1 MDRSLLNSICN
12 QVYRKFPETSG
23 AQPKVTA
30 RPEDQFLL
38 IFKASVKT
46 ADGRSLPRT
55 VRVVADARGKIIKMT
70 TSH

>member
-1 MDRSLLNSICN
+1 MDRSLLNSICS
-12 QVYRKFPETSG
+12 QVNRKFPETNG
-23 AQPKVTA
+23 VQPKVTE
-30 RPEDQFLL
+30 RPDNQFLL
-38 IFKASVKT
+38 VFKASAVT

>member
-1 MDRSLLNSICN
+1 MDRALLNSICS
-12 QVYRKFPETSG
+12 QVHRKFPETSG
-23 AQPKVTA
+23 VQPKVTE
-30 RPEDQFLL
+30 RPDDHYLL
-38 IFKASVKT
+38 IFKASALT

>member
-12 QVYRKFPETSG
+12 QVYRKFPETNG
-23 AQPKVTA
+23 AQPKVTS

-38 IFKASVKT
+38 VFKAAVTT

>member
-1 MDRSLLNSICN
+1 MDQNLLTSICN

-23 AQPKVTA
+23 VKPKVTT
-30 RPEDQFLL
+30 RPEDQYLL
-38 IFKASVKT
+38 VFKTTATT
-46 ADGRSLPRT
+46 ADGRSLPRM

>member
-1 MDRSLLNSICN
+1 MDRTLLTSICN

-23 AQPKVTA
+23 VQPKVTA
-30 RPEDQFLL
+30 RPEDQYLL
-38 IFKASVKT
+38 VFKAKAIT